1 MRKMKDSR
9 FKIQLVVL
17 LVVAVNFMFA
27 ALAFAGGGEG
37 AEHHFTWKDW
47 LWPVI
52 NFAVLVFILV
62 FFGRKPIGEYF
73 RKRTELIEKTLKEA
87 AEAKELAGKALNEVR
102 QRMKNTDSEMQQ
114 IIEAARKSGQKEKEA
129 IIAEGEHLKERILE
143 QAKSNIDFELQ
154 KAKEK
159 IKSDAALMALELAE
173 KQIREKL
180 GKKEQDV
187 LINDYIKRLEAK
199 N

>member
-1 MRKMKDSR
+1 
-9 FKIQLVVL
+9 
-17 LVVAVNFMFA
+17 
-27 ALAFAGGGEG
+27 
-37 AEHHFTWKDW
+37 
-47 LWPVI
+47 
-52 NFAVLVFILV
+52 
-62 FFGRKPIGEYF
+62 
-73 RKRTELIEKTLKEA
+73 
-87 AEAKELAGKALNEVR
+87 
-102 QRMKNTDSEMQQ
+102 Q

-180 GKKEQDV
+180 GKKEQDI
-187 LINDYIKRLEAK
+187 LIPY
-199 N
+199 